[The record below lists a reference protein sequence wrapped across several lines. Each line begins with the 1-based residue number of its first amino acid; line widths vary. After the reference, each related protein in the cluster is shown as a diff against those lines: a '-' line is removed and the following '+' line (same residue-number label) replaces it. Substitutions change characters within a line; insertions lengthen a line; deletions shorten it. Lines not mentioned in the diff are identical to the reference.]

1 MRWELHRNL
10 IVLAAVVALAA
21 GSTGCQKLQA
31 RDNLNKGVQA
41 YKNAKYPEA
50 IAFFQKAVELDP
62 EFKTTHLYL
71 ATAFMAQYIPG
82 AESPENVRMAESAYN
97 EFQNVLKL
105 DPKDELATAS
115 IASLYFNQKKMEEAK
130 EWNKKLIAINPQNK
144 DAYYTLAVI
153 AWTQW
158 LVPDREAR
166 NKMNMKP
173 EDPGPLKDKKV
184 RDELKAKYR
193 PVLDEA
199 VANVQKALDIDKEY
213 DDAMAYM
220 NLLIRYRADL
230 DDTPEQYNKD
240 IEEANS
246 WIQKALDTKKI
257 KAQRTP
263 QQGGIT
269 TEPAK

>member
-1 MRWELHRNL
+1 MHRNL
-10 IVLAAVVALAA
+10 LLVSVVAVAA
-21 GSTGCQKLQA
+21 ISSTACQQLKA

-41 YKNAKYPEA
+41 YKNSKFPEA
-50 IAFFQKAVELDP
+50 IGFFQKAVELDP
-62 EFKTTHLYL
+62 SFKTTHLYL
-71 ATAFMAQYIPG
+71 ATAYMAQYIPG

-130 EWNKKLIAINPQNK
+130 EWNQKLIAINPGNK
-144 DAYYTLAVI
+144 DAYYTLGVI

-173 EDPGPLKDKKV
+173 EDPGPLKDRKI
-184 RDELKAKYR
+184 REELKVKYR
-193 PVLDEA
+193 PLLDEG
-199 VANVQKALDIDKEY
+199 VANMQKALDIDKEY
-213 DDAMAYM
+213 DEAMAYM

-230 DDTPEQYNKD
+230 DENEAQYKKDT
-240 IEEANS
+240 EEADA
-246 WIQKALDTKKI
+246 WVQKALATKKI
-257 KAQRTP
+257 KAERKP
-263 QQGGIT
+263 VAGGIT
-269 TEPAK
+269 TETK